1 MRDLEARFTF
11 ASLLITIG
19 LTFIFNNVFIINSF
33 LWTFIALFLVFTGTY
48 NTVKAAFN
56 FGKASVGFSIG
67 ALLTGIVVLLFE
79 FSVIQYSLSLLLVG
93 IFSSLAVGYIIS
105 GVFFYRSVREVI
117 SGIILAIIAS
127 IFFLP
132 SIFNIPG
139 TFFDFARTYWLGI
152 ILITVGLLVF
162 LPRRGG
168 KSE

>member
-1 MRDLEARFTF
+1 
-11 ASLLITIG
+11 
-19 LTFIFNNVFIINSF
+19 
-33 LWTFIALFLVFTGTY
+33 LVFTGTY

-139 TFFDFARTYWLGI
+139 TFFDFVRTYSLGI

>member
-11 ASLLITIG
+11 ASLLIAIG
-19 LTFIFNNVFIINSF
+19 LTYIFNNVFIINSF
-33 LWTFIALFLVFTGTY
+33 LWTFMALFLVFTGTY
-48 NTVKAAFN
+48 NTVKATFN
-56 FGKASVGFSIG
+56 FGRASAGFSIG

-79 FSVIQYSLSLLLVG
+79 FSVIQYSLSLLLAG
-93 IFSSLAVGYIIS
+93 IFLSLAVGYIIS

-132 SIFNIPG
+132 SIFNIPR
-139 TFFDFARTYWLGI
+139 TFFDFVRTYWLGI
-152 ILITVGLLVF
+152 TLIAVGLLIF

-168 KSE
+168 KKE